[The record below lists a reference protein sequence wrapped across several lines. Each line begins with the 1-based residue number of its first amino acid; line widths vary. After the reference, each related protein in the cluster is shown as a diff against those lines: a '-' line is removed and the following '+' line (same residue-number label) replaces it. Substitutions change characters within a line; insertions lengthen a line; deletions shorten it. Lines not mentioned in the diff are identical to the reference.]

1 MPADLTKIALFKGLR
16 EDDLRA
22 LGARSAVRALPA
34 GAILIREGDPA
45 DALFVILRG
54 KVKIFLNDAN
64 GKEFVVDVRG
74 GGQYV
79 GEMMLDDKPRSASV
93 ATLEPS
99 EFAVI
104 PRAEF
109 RALLLRHPEVAL
121 QLIRNLIRIAR
132 GHNVRT
138 LQDVHTR
145 NELQLYIEQLKA
157 TRAEDLPGVRRWRAA
172 KRWMLVIL
180 LVSAILQYYFL
191 DVLLQTMSL
200 SRVTL
205 FPGE

>member
-1 MPADLTKIALFKGLR
+1 MPADLTKIALFKGLQ
-16 EDDLRA
+16 ENDLRA
-22 LGARSAVRALPA
+22 LSARSAARALPA

-64 GKEFVVDVRG
+64 GKEFVVDIRSS
-74 GGQYV
+74 GQYV

-109 RALLLRHPEVAL
+109 RVLLLEHPEVSL

-157 TRAEDLPGVRRWRAA
+157 TRAEDLPGVRRWLAA
-172 KRWMLVIL
+172 KRWALVFL
-180 LVSAILQYYFL
+180 LVFAVLQYYFL

-205 FPGE
+205 FLGQ

>member
-1 MPADLTKIALFKGLR
+1 MPADLSKIALFKGLQ
-16 EDDLRA
+16 DADLRA

-34 GAILIREGDPA
+34 GATLIREGDPA
-45 DALFVILRG
+45 DALFVILHGRV
-54 KVKIFLNDAN
+54 KVYLNDAN
-64 GKEFVVDVRG
+64 GKEFVVDVRM

-93 ATLEPS
+93 STLEPS

-172 KRWMLVIL
+172 KRWVLVL
-180 LVSAILQYYFL
+180 LLLFAVLQYYFL

-205 FPGE
+205 FPGP

>member
-191 DVLLQTMSL
+191 DVLLQMMSL